1 MKARDLYLNNVVFIL
16 AVLLIS
22 CAANP
27 EIEAAGHSP
36 YYGTIDD
43 MNVDDKLIIYD
54 ELRERIQEKQKRFT
68 IEFPTV
74 DKAHQTGLISLA
86 RNYISTTLCD
96 SVWSHWYGTSWDFYG
111 TTETPGKGKIA
122 CGYFITT
129 TLKHM
134 GYNIDRVTLAQ
145 QAASVIIT
153 TMCGKG
159 KTKIIG
165 NNDRNALQDY
175 ILKQK
180 DGVFICGLDNHV
192 GFIQKKGKKVYFVHS
207 SGLSGQLKV
216 MKEELLESKAINYSN
231 AYYVGD
237 LLANETN
244 LIKWIKNEKIEM
256 QK

>member
-1 MKARDLYLNNVVFIL
+1 MKARDLYSNY
-16 AVLLIS
+16 AVLILIILLTS
-22 CAANP
+22 CATSP
-27 EIEAAGHSP
+27 EIEAAAYSQ
-36 YYGTIDD
+36 YYGTINN
-43 MNVDDKLIIYD
+43 MTVDDKLALYD
-54 ELRERIQEKQKRFT
+54 ELRERIQEKQTRFT
-68 IEFPTV
+68 VEFPTV
-74 DKAHQTGLISLA
+74 DKEHQTGLVSLA

-96 SVWSHWYGTSWDFYG
+96 SIWSHWYGTQWDFYG

-134 GYNIDRVTLAQ
+134 GYNVDRVTLAQ

-175 ILKQK
+175 MLNQK

-192 GFIQKKGKKVYFVHS
+192 GFIQKKGEKIYFVHS
-207 SGLSGQLKV
+207 SGFSGQLKV
-216 MKEELLESKAINYSN
+216 MKEELLESKAITYSN

-237 LLANETN
+237 LLANEAN
-244 LIKWIKNEKIEM
+244 LIKWIKKEKIEI